1 MKSSINPR
9 IGLRKSSNGSAFTE
23 SVQDGFGRANTSVM
37 YSDRD
42 LVLESSSPQ
51 KNAVMEVNA

>member
-9 IGLRKSSNGSAFTE
+9 MGLRKSSNGSAFTE

-37 YSDRD
+37 HSDRD
-42 LVLESSSPQ
+42 FDLESSSPH

>member
-1 MKSSINPR
+1 M
-9 IGLRKSSNGSAFTE
+9 GLRKSSNGSAFTE

-37 YSDRD
+37 HSDRD
-42 LVLESSSPQ
+42 FDLESSSPH